1 MAFSLTC
8 DCAMM
13 TDSDTGVDLGYCPL
27 PGQDIMESYISAMQ
41 EVWYSD
47 GCHTLDR
54 DNYYAQ
60 VDCGAGT
67 WNTVIATA
75 LDLKMQVDF
84 WAQTQDP
91 DMFQCLQSTLP
102 TSSYNAYV

>member
-1 MAFSLTC
+1 ML
-8 DCAMM
+8 
-13 TDSDTGVDLGYCPL
+13 TDSVTGLDLGYCPL
-27 PGQDIMESYISAMQ
+27 PGQDVMESYISAMQ

-84 WAQTQDP
+84 WAQT
-91 DMFQCLQSTLP
+91 
-102 TSSYNAYV
+102 